1 MPPRIALVH
10 RDPSFLSAAVTAL
23 KGAGF
28 EITAFPSSMSAWEA
42 VKREDVDLLITDVRL
57 RQGEPNGLALAL
69 AARSEKPE
77 RKVLFLSFDADDA
90 HYTAGV
96 GDLLRMPVTPSD
108 LVTRSQSLLGGV
120 CISAPAKCLSDTPA
134 WPLSNQIQAWRSG
147 G

>member
-1 MPPRIALVH
+1 
-10 RDPSFLSAAVTAL
+10 VTAL

-42 VKREDVDLLITDVRL
+42 VKRQDVDLLITDVRL

-90 HYTAGV
+90 QYTAGV

-108 LVTRSQSLLGGV
+108 LVTRSQSLLGG
-120 CISAPAKCLSDTPA
+120 ISGPAKCLSDPPA
-134 WPLSNQIQAWRSG
+134 WLLSSQIQTWRSG